1 MEVVV
6 LGSAAGGGFP
16 QWNCNAPTSKRARE
30 GSARAKWRTQA
41 SVAVS
46 ADGKR
51 WVMLN
56 ASPDARQQLL
66 QNQCLW
72 PREGLRDSPVRA
84 VVLTSAE
91 IDHVAGLLSMR
102 ESQPFVLW
110 GTRRVLGLLA
120 ENPIFGALNPQYVQ
134 RRAFDLGERIEL
146 AGSDGPLGLA
156 MTAFAVPGKVPLFL
170 EGRDPQHLAGS
181 AEDTIGL
188 EIAAGSSKFHYI
200 PGCARMTPEL
210 EDRIRGSALVFFDGT
225 LWSDDELVQ
234 LGISYKTGQRM
245 GHMSINGGVGHV
257 DRVRQA
263 RRRPQDLHPCEH
275 HQPGAGRGFAGAGG
289 GRRPWLGSGRRRNE
303 DHPVTELMGPEE
315 LEAAL
320 RAIGAVRYHN
330 RHPFHALLHGGKLT
344 RGQVQAWALN
354 RYYYQSIIPQ
364 KDAAILSRMTD
375 RDIRRRLAPA
385 HHRP

>member
-46 ADGKR
+46 ADGER

-66 QNQCLW
+66 QNRCLW

-91 IDHVAGLLSMR
+91 VDHVAGLLSMR

-110 GTRRVLGLLA
+110 GTKRVLGLLA
-120 ENPIFGALNPQYVQ
+120 ENPIFGALNPDFVE
-134 RRAFDLGERIEL
+134 RRTFALGERTEL
-146 AGSDGPLGLA
+146 AGREGPLGLA

-170 EGRDPQHLAGS
+170 ESRDPQHLGGV

-188 EIAAGSSKFHYI
+188 EISSGGAKFHFI

-210 EDRIRGSALVFFDGT
+210 EARVRGSALVFFDGT
-225 LWSDDELVQ
+225 LWSDDELVR
-234 LGISYKTGQRM
+234 LGISPKTGQRM
-245 GHMSINGGVGHV
+245 GHMSINGGAGTLTAFDALDVKRKIFIHV
-257 DRVRQA
+257 NTTNPVLD
-263 RRRPQDLHPCEH
+263 D
-275 HQPGAGRGFAGAGG
+275 
-289 GRRPWLGSGRRRNE
+289 GSPERAEVAAHGWEVAE
-303 DHPVTELMGPEE
+303 DGMRISL
-315 LEAAL
+315 
-320 RAIGAVRYHN
+320 
-330 RHPFHALLHGGKLT
+330 
-344 RGQVQAWALN
+344 
-354 RYYYQSIIPQ
+354 
-364 KDAAILSRMTD
+364 
-375 RDIRRRLAPA
+375 
-385 HHRP
+385 

>member
-30 GSARAKWRTQA
+30 GAVRAKWRTQA

-66 QNQCLW
+66 QTRCLW
-72 PREGLRDSPVRA
+72 PQQAPRHSPVQA

-91 IDHVAGLLSMR
+91 VDHVAGLLSMR

-110 GTRRVLGLLA
+110 GTERVLGLLK
-120 ENPIFGALNPQYVQ
+120 ENPIFEALNPDFVE
-134 RRAFDLGERIEL
+134 RRAFGLDRRVEI
-146 AGSDGPLGLA
+146 AGKDGTLGLA
-156 MTAFAVPGKVPLFL
+156 MKAFAVPGKVPLFL
-170 EGRDPQHLAGS
+170 EGRDPQHLAGT

-188 EIAAGSSKFHYI
+188 EISAGGRSFHYV

-210 EDRIRGSALVFFDGT
+210 AERLRGSDLVFFDGT

-234 LGISYKTGQRM
+234 LGISHKTGQRM
-245 GHMSINGGVGHV
+245 GHMSINGGAGTLSVF
-257 DRVRQA
+257 DRLDVR
-263 RRRPQDLHPCEH
+263 RKIFIHINTTNPVLDEDSPEH
-275 HQPGAGRGFAGAGG
+275 A
-289 GRRPWLGSGRRRNE
+289 
-303 DHPVTELMGPEE
+303 
-315 LEAAL
+315 EAA
-320 RAIGAVRYHN
+320 A
-330 RHPFHALLHGGKLT
+330 HGWEIAEDGMRISL
-344 RGQVQAWALN
+344 
-354 RYYYQSIIPQ
+354 
-364 KDAAILSRMTD
+364 
-375 RDIRRRLAPA
+375 
-385 HHRP
+385 